1 LGVHRDSNSQSGSS
15 LGNVRVHS
23 LTLSYTPGNMRCDSR
38 ASLLAR
44 TLANPCFGCEPKA
57 WVTTYLLRSMV
68 FFITPYYVVVMFI
81 DTFFFLF
88 YWCLLMPSW
97 CVLLVFV
104 STFLLCFVDICQ
116 HPLIVLYWCLLMPL
130 CYALILVV
138 VGASLL
144 ILVFKYLFN
153 PRCLLVSP
161 CYVLLF
167 VNVFL
172 LCYVDAF
179 WDSKLIFPPHIFFCK
194 CGISNFIDYTH
205 FLIIFNN
212 KYFFLDFL
220 FLKCFFFSFFSFL
233 LL

>member
-1 LGVHRDSNSQSGSS
+1 MWLSSFLLGPHPCKPLLWLPAQGLGYDIFVTFYGVPYHPLLCCVDVHW
-15 LGNVRVHS
+15 H
-23 LTLSYTPGNMRCDSR
+23 
-38 ASLLAR
+38 
-44 TLANPCFGCEPKA
+44 
-57 WVTTYLLRSMV
+57 
-68 FFITPYYVVVMFI
+68 I
-81 DTFFFLF
+81 FFLF

-116 HPLIVLYWCLLMPL
+116 HPFIVLYWCLLMPL

-172 LCYVDAF
+172 LCYVDAL
-179 WDSKLIFPPHIFFCK
+179 WDSKLIFPPYIFFCR

-212 KYFFLDFL
+212 KVFFSRFSI
-220 FLKCFFFSFFSFL
+220 FEVFFFSFFSFL